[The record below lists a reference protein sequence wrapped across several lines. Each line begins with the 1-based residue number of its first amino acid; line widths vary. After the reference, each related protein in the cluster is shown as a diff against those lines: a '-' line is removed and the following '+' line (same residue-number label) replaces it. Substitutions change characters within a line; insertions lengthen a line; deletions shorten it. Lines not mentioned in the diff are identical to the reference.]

1 MDKIAHTP
9 TPYTCT
15 KYCVWSEP
23 VGPEYEAIYVAGTQ
37 TGIDKETQAANA
49 AFIVR
54 CCNNHETA
62 LSLLNSAM
70 EETQNES
77 LKGRI
82 AAFLAT
88 DKA

>member
-1 MDKIAHTP
+1 MNHTP
-9 TPYTCT
+9 TPW
-15 KYCVWSEP
+15 KIENDWIVSEDGTVDVSP
-23 VGPEYEAIYVAGTQ
+23 VTDSLMLSDGECE
-37 TGIDKETQAANA
+37 ANA